1 MRLKVWLGV
10 LLLGSCMPVLA
21 AELRLFTE
29 EYRPLSYSEKGKLT
43 GMAVEVVEQLVEQT
57 GQATHIE
64 LLPWARGYHL
74 AQREANVGLF
84 SMVRTPEREALF
96 QWVGPIA
103 QGRTSFYQRR
113 GAGLNVRGLEDLER
127 FTALVVPKHWYSYDY
142 LRERGM
148 KNLYGVPT
156 PQHMVKMFKHGRIQL
171 LVANNL
177 TLGDMLAEQ
186 GMRRDEVE
194 LQFTFMANNSYIGF
208 SKRTDPALVKRWQHA
223 LNQLARD
230 GSLQRIH
237 QRWFTEPSS
246 LPDVPAIP

>member
-96 QWVGPIA
+96 QWPH
-103 QGRTSFYQRR
+103 R
-113 GAGLNVRGLEDLER
+113 AGSHQFLSAAWCR
-127 FTALVVPKHWYSYDY
+127 
-142 LRERGM
+142 
-148 KNLYGVPT
+148 
-156 PQHMVKMFKHGRIQL
+156 
-171 LVANNL
+171 
-177 TLGDMLAEQ
+177 AECAWA
-186 GMRRDEVE
+186 G
-194 LQFTFMANNSYIGF
+194 
-208 SKRTDPALVKRWQHA
+208 
-223 LNQLARD
+223 
-230 GSLQRIH
+230 GS
-237 QRWFTEPSS
+237 
-246 LPDVPAIP
+246 